1 MTQQLTNLT
10 IAFDEIERKETLKID
25 FETALTE
32 AIDEVFTT
40 LGERVKIAIYSCL
53 ENRHGIRKDQI
64 SGVIDGFADAIELIF
79 GDAAKLIELQIIEK
93 LHYKVKDFNYKSNG
107 KEMLFA
113 EYLTA
118 LRGYLN

>member
-25 FETALTE
+25 FETALAE

-40 LGERVKIAIYSCL
+40 LGERVKMAIYSCL

>member
-1 MTQQLTNLT
+1 MTQQLINLT